1 MGILTR
7 LILGKD
13 DYLFNNLKDNQKLA
27 FCRIVNE
34 VIKDDGVVRRRG
46 VVVVCRLNA

>member
-34 VIKDDGVVRRRG
+34 VMSNIGQTFDYYY
-46 VVVVCRLNA
+46 